1 MIIAV
6 AAVVVLVVLALG
18 AYVGQRALAAKASL
32 ERAQGQL
39 QTFRDALGQPD
50 QDLPALYEQ
59 VRAGTEDAV
68 RQTRTPA
75 WSLLEHVP
83 LIGAN
88 LEAFRQ
94 TTELVDA
101 LVRDGVGPLA
111 TAANGLSAQSLKPTD
126 GRIDL
131 APLQRLA
138 PAAVQVDDAIRAAT
152 GSADAID
159 TRHVVPQLRQPI
171 DELRRQLTEIA
182 PLTAE
187 ARRVVPLLPA
197 MLGADEP
204 RRYLLMFQNNA
215 EERASGGNPAS
226 LALVTIDRGKISL
239 GRQASSSDFPS
250 PYAEP
255 PYTPTGPGN
264 EDWPTVYT
272 DYASTYLTNI
282 TMTPDFPS
290 TAAMARAMWRDEFGG
305 RVDGVISFDPV
316 ALSYLLRATGP
327 IDLGDGVKIDASN
340 AVSFLLYD
348 VYAKFP
354 DPADQDRLFAAVAG
368 SVFARLIG
376 GDTDA
381 QAYLEQLRPMVAEQ
395 RLKLWSVHRDEQAVI
410 VASPVGLM
418 MPADNR
424 SATVLGVYNNDD
436 ATSKMS
442 YFMDQRVAV
451 TASTCGAEPTYT
463 VKATVIN
470 TLKRSQVD
478 DLPEYVRA
486 HQKRIPPGGDRQWVQ
501 LFGPVGATLESVTI
515 DGEPVVWGTNL
526 RAAANTNE
534 KATGADVRRP
544 AVQGSMYGRP
554 VGVVS
559 ITLGP
564 TRQRTVTAVFTGTP
578 QDSKTIGVSHTPKVR
593 AVPVEISQA
602 TCR

>member
-1 MIIAV
+1 AV
-6 AAVVVLVVLALG
+6 G
-18 AYVGQRALAAKASL
+18 
-32 ERAQGQL
+32 
-39 QTFRDALGQPD
+39 
-50 QDLPALYEQ
+50 
-59 VRAGTEDAV
+59 
-68 RQTRTPA
+68 QTRTPV
-75 WSLLEHVP
+75 WSLLEQVP
-83 LIGAN
+83 LIGPN

-101 LVRDGVGPLA
+101 VVRDGIGPLA
-111 TAANGLSAQSLKPTD
+111 TAANGLTAESLKPTD

-138 PAAVQVDDAIRAAT
+138 PAAVQVDDAIQAAT
-152 GSADAID
+152 RSADAID
-159 TRHVVPQLRQPI
+159 TRHVVSQLREPI
-171 DELRRQLTEIA
+171 DELRGQLAEVA
-182 PLTAE
+182 PLSAE
-187 ARRVVPLLPA
+187 ARRVLPLLPA
-197 MLGADEP
+197 MLGADEA

-226 LALVTIDRGKISL
+226 LALLSVDQGKISL
-239 GRQASSSDFPS
+239 GRQASSTDFPS
-250 PYAEP
+250 PYADP

-282 TMTPDFPS
+282 TMTPDFPT
-290 TAAMARAMWRDEFGG
+290 TATMARAMWRGEFGG

-327 IDLGDGVKIDASN
+327 IDLGDGITIDASN
-340 AVSFLLYD
+340 AVSFLLFD
-348 VYAKFP
+348 VYAKYP
-354 DPADQDRLFAAVAG
+354 DPDDQDKVFAAVAR
-368 SVFARLIG
+368 SVFASLIG
-376 GDTDA
+376 GDTEASD
-381 QAYLEQLRPMVAEQ
+381 YLDQLRPMVAEQ

-410 VASPVGLM
+410 GASPVGLM
-418 MPADNR
+418 LPVDNR
-424 SATVLGVYNNDD
+424 SSTVLGVYNNDD

-442 YFMDQRVAV
+442 YFMDQRVSV
-451 TASTCGAEPTYT
+451 TARTCGAEPTYT

-515 DGEPVVWGTNL
+515 DGEPVVWGTSL
-526 RAAANTNE
+526 QAAANTNE
-534 KATGADVRRP
+534 KATGVAVRRP

-564 TRQRTVTAVFTGTP
+564 TTQRTVTAVFTGTP
-578 QDSKTIGVSHTPKVR
+578 QDSKTVGVSHTPKVR
-593 AVPVEISQA
+593 AVPVDINEA